1 MSASYTAGVLIS
13 VPDGDEFSF
22 DDGASAFFDFTAYS
36 LSMAALNVVCGVF
49 DQPLDFVPTIG
60 LVGMHLQP
68 SDDGFVPAIVMAH
81 PTAVLAAQRHDVATN
96 TSDFLTQT
104 VYGWSR
110 TLYATLTPGQFV
122 YATLAGYAATGDP
135 RDIIGVMAQDGIV
148 LLDVFHNI
156 DCVRGIPAAAL
167 TNPTGVH
174 QGDRDE
180 LGNAA
185 VMLLYDGVNH
195 YGFGAPVFEPGD
207 VTYRIPITVPL
218 TKKPV
223 ATISMAGMSGTGK
236 YVSLVDIAADHI
248 RYAFYD
254 AGSDTRIQ
262 NTSPYSI
269 RAYGTTYQEL

>member
-1 MSASYTAGVLIS
+1 MSASYTYGVLIS

-68 SDDGFVPAIVMAH
+68 SDD
-81 PTAVLAAQRHDVATN
+81 ATN

-110 TLYATLTPGQFV
+110 TLYATLMPGQFV

-185 VMLLYDGVNH
+185 VVLLYDGVNH

-236 YVSLVDIAADHI
+236 YVSLVDIATDHI